1 MYKTKSGSRRRQTC
15 AALVSILTMLLVL
28 ALLAGCKKGQEKEAG
43 GTQSAPATSA
53 PTAAAPETS
62 LPAEA
67 TEAARQD
74 STAPSTSEVGTAAE
88 TLPADWVPSLN
99 STDISFFGPGE
110 SFVLTVPGAAGYYDV
125 LWSAEDEAIAAVDGG
140 GRVTAVGP
148 GSARIYAEV
157 AGTQLTCWIRCRFD
171 APPAEDAPTLN
182 STDISFFGVGERYRL
197 SVSNVPEDA
206 DILWSSEDYGVAYVD
221 GDGRVRA
228 VGSGTVQVHA
238 QVGDTVL
245 ACWVRCQFPDP
256 DVPRS
261 SVADGSWRV
270 TLHKSRITVRDEE
283 AGVFVA
289 QAELLERIRVTGEEL
304 EGLEP
309 YDKLDLSRFGLETY
323 RVTDAAF
330 DAEGKTCTVT
340 AGETVLRFSADDSG
354 LWTLLDENGAARY
367 YSAGTGRFVFTDDSR
382 VCEQTGGDT
391 GSEVRVADVTALF
404 GRHSDSEEAVSP
416 VVLTVSDGLVTE
428 AVLRTDH
435 GD

>member
-1 MYKTKSGSRRRQTC
+1 MFKSKSGTRRNHAC
-15 AALVSILTMLLVL
+15 AALIAILTMLL

-53 PTAAAPETS
+53 VTTAAPETT
-62 LPAEA
+62 LPTESTDTAGQDAAAPSASE
-67 TEAARQD
+67 TEAA
-74 STAPSTSEVGTAAE
+74 SE

-171 APPAEDAPTLN
+171 APPAEGSPTLN

-197 SVSNVPEDA
+197 SVSNAPEDA
-206 DILWSSEDYGVAYVD
+206 EILWSSEDYGVAYVD
-221 GDGRVRA
+221 GDGLVRA
-228 VGSGTVQVHA
+228 VGSGTVRVHA
-238 QVGDTVL
+238 RVGDTVL

-404 GRHSDSEEAVSP
+404 GRHSDSEETVSP

>member
-1 MYKTKSGSRRRQTC
+1 MFKDKTGTRCKQTR
-15 AALVSILTMLLVL
+15 AALVSILTMLLAL
-28 ALLAGCKKGQEKEAG
+28 ALLAGCKKGQKKEDV

-53 PTAAAPETS
+53 PTTAAPETT
-62 LPAEA
+62 LPAE
-67 TEAARQD
+67 
-74 STAPSTSEVGTAAE
+74 STGTAGQNTSAPSESGTEPAAE

-110 SFVLTVPGAAGYYDV
+110 NFVLTVPGAAGYYDV
-125 LWSAEDEAIAAVDGG
+125 VWSAEDEEIAAVDGA

-171 APPAEDAPTLN
+171 APPEEGAPTLN

-206 DILWSSEDYGVAYVD
+206 EIVWSSEDYGVAYVD
-221 GDGRVRA
+221 SDGRVRA

-238 QVGDTVL
+238 AVGETVL
-245 ACWVRCQFPDP
+245 SCWVRCQFTAP

-261 SVADGSWRV
+261 SVADGSRRV
-270 TLHKSRITVRDEE
+270 TLHKSRITVLNEE

-289 QAELLERIRVTGEEL
+289 QAELLERVRVTGEEL
-304 EGLEP
+304 EGLEA
-309 YDKLDLSRFGLETY
+309 YDKLDLSRFGLGTF
-323 RVTDAAF
+323 RVTTAAF

-340 AGETVLRFSADDSG
+340 AGETVLHFSADDSG
-354 LWTLLDENGAARY
+354 LWTLLDDDGKPRD
-367 YSAGTGRFVFTDDSR
+367 YSAGTGRFVFTDDTR
-382 VCEQTGGDT
+382 VREQTG
-391 GSEVRVADVTALF
+391 GSEVRVADVLALF
-404 GRHSDSEEAVSP
+404 GRHPDTEETVSP

-428 AVLRTDH
+428 AVLKTDREN
-435 GD
+435 

>member
-1 MYKTKSGSRRRQTC
+1 MFKTKSGTRRNHAC
-15 AALVSILTMLLVL
+15 AALIAILTMLF
-28 ALLAGCKKGQEKEAG
+28 ALLVGCKKGQKRDEA

-53 PTAAAPETS
+53 VTTAAPETT
-62 LPAEA
+62 LPTESSDTPGQDAA
-67 TEAARQD
+67 APSAASTEA
-74 STAPSTSEVGTAAE
+74 AAE
-88 TLPADWVPSLN
+88 TLPADWVPALN
-99 STDISFFGPGE
+99 ATDISFFGPGE
-110 SFVLTVPGAAGYYDV
+110 SYVLTVPGAAGSYDI
-125 LWSAEDEAIAAVDGG
+125 LWSAEDEEIAAVDGS

-404 GRHSDSEEAVSP
+404 GRHSDSEETVSP